1 MNTNPNAKRILCY
14 GDSITWGRIPGDD
27 NTLRYP
33 IDKRWTGILQNLLGN
48 DYEVIEEGLNGR
60 TTNLESPH
68 KDGKNGATYLFSCL
82 EAHKPL
88 DLVILSL
95 GKNDLKAK
103 YDTTPESI
111 CDRIE
116 NCLRII
122 YEEGKTA
129 SGETPKIIL
138 VSPCI
143 IEEKERLRFGKK
155 EIDFLGAKQKS
166 EKLGEMYLKIAKKYN
181 IDFLDLAQYV
191 KVSEVDGDHLDG
203 NEHKKIAESMHQK
216 VIKLLSV

>member
-14 GDSITWGRIPGDD
+14 GDSITWGRVPGDD
-27 NTLRYP
+27 NSVRYP
-33 IDKRWTGILQNLLGN
+33 IDKRWAGILQNLLGN
-48 DYEVIEEGLNGR
+48 EYEVIEEGLNGR

-68 KDGKNGATYLFSCL
+68 KAGKNGAVYLFSCL

-88 DLVILSL
+88 DLIILSL

-103 YDTTPESI
+103 YNATPESI
-111 CDRIE
+111 CKEIE
-116 NCLRII
+116 TCLRII

-129 SGETPKIIL
+129 SGKTPKIIL

-155 EIDFLGAKQKS
+155 EIDFLGAKEKS
-166 EKLGEMYLKIAKKYN
+166 EKLGEMYLKIAKKHN

-191 KVSEVDGDHLDG
+191 KVSEVDGVHV
-203 NEHKKIAESMHQK
+203 NEGGHKKIAEIMCRK
-216 VIKLLSV
+216 VIKLLSA